1 VVVSNL
7 RKYGAP
13 PFVVAAVHGG
23 PGAPGEMAPVARELS
38 QIAGVLE
45 PLQTG
50 ATVDAQVQE
59 LRAILEGNAS
69 LPLTLVG
76 FSWGA
81 WLSCILTS
89 FHPELVKKL
98 ILVSSGPFDEK
109 YASSIMKTRLRRLH
123 GADKKEAAFLYHA
136 LTVSASSDDNY
147 RRSLSRLS
155 ELMSRADSFDL
166 LPDKGDNIQLDMDI
180 YRTVWDEASKLRSSG
195 RLLEIV
201 QHIKCPIV
209 AIHGDYDP
217 HPADGVKHPLSA
229 AVRDFRF
236 ILLEKC
242 GHYPWRERSARDTF
256 YRILKAEIRQQ

>member
-1 VVVSNL
+1 MSNL
-7 RKYGAP
+7 RKYGVP

-45 PLQTG
+45 PLQTA
-50 ATVDAQVQE
+50 ATIQAQVEE
-59 LRAILEGNAS
+59 LRAILEDNAS
-69 LPLTLVG
+69 LPLTLIG

-81 WLSCILTS
+81 WLSCILAS

-98 ILVSSGPFDEK
+98 ILVSSGPIDQK
-109 YASSIMKTRLRRLH
+109 YASSVMKTRLGRLH

-136 LTVSASSDDNY
+136 LGISASSDSNY
-147 RRSLSRLS
+147 CESLSRFS
-155 ELMSRADSFDL
+155 ELISKADSFDL
-166 LPDKGDNIQLDMDI
+166 LPDEGDNVRLDVDI

-217 HPADGVKHPLSA
+217 HPANGVKHPLSA

-236 ILLEKC
+236 ILLERC
-242 GHYPWRERSARDTF
+242 GHYPWRERSARNMF
-256 YRILKAEIRQQ
+256 YRILKAEIRQ

>member
-7 RKYGAP
+7 RRYGAP
-13 PFVVAAVHGG
+13 PFVVAVVHGG

-45 PLQTG
+45 PLQTA
-50 ATVDAQVQE
+50 ATIQAQVEE
-59 LRAILEGNAS
+59 LRTILEDNAS
-69 LPLTLVG
+69 LPLTLIG

-81 WLSCILTS
+81 WLSCILAS
-89 FHPELVKKL
+89 FHPELITKL
-98 ILVSSGPFDEK
+98 ILVSSGPIDQK
-109 YASSIMKTRLRRLH
+109 YASSIMKTRLRRLR

-147 RRSLSRLS
+147 CRSLSRLS
-155 ELMSRADSFDL
+155 ELISKADSFDL
-166 LPDKGDNIQLDMDI
+166 LPDKDDNAQLDMDI
-180 YRTVWDEASKLRSSG
+180 YRTVWDEASRLRGSG
-195 RLLEIV
+195 RLFEIV
-201 QHIKCPIV
+201 QHIKRPIV

-217 HPADGVKHPLSA
+217 HPANGVKYPLSA

-236 ILLEKC
+236 ILLERC